1 MADMAHIL
9 GFWPDHKKDMAC
21 LVSTLFF
28 VGSFTH
34 LVKLLADISTWRS
47 ELKSIA
53 LSIAPTAYSLVPS
66 QTLAPRER
74 SQWVKAEAAKLLDE
88 SLFLRNGFDENVSA
102 NIFCRS

>member
-1 MADMAHIL
+1 MSC
-9 GFWPDHKKDMAC
+9 KY
-21 LVSTLFF
+21 SFF
-28 VGSFTH
+28 VGGFTH
-34 LVKLLADISTWRS
+34 LVQLLADISTWRS

-66 QTLAPRER
+66 QTLAPGER
-74 SQWVKAEAAKLLDE
+74 SQWVEAEAAKLLDE